1 MRYAVI
7 CVTKYYSYF
16 IVCYNCKLHKFEFW
30 IQKYVLFPCGYIN
43 WNIRKWVGLKSV
55 GAAAPPMIVN
65 RMMRCLKSG
74 QKHFQDLSEKQIF
87 DTNIIDNLRSG
98 HWKRYSIWRLASA
111 HDNGIRWRRQK
122 NVQNPTYLWYWISNS
137 NFISQVQISDY
148 EI

>member
-1 MRYAVI
+1 MLLNIIAISLFVI
-7 CVTKYYSYF
+7 IANYTSSSF
-16 IVCYNCKLHKFEFW
+16 
-30 IQKYVLFPCGYIN
+30 GYKN
-43 WNIRKWVGLKSV
+43 TFCSSVGTSVGIRKWVGLKSV

-111 HDNGIRWRRQK
+111 QDNGIR
-122 NVQNPTYLWYWISNS
+122 
-137 NFISQVQISDY
+137 
-148 EI
+148 